1 MMLMLTS
8 SEKISH
14 FTKKLY
20 VLFLVLIMKKFRL
33 INSGKYLY
41 PNGKHCLKNSVIQ
54 ALKRNESKAF
64 GYICFLVGH
73 QQIFSKIF
81 HYTYKSSF
89 KSRFLYLVFSH
100 EIVF

>member
-64 GYICFLVGH
+64 GYICFSWSPAN
-73 QQIFSKIF
+73 F
-81 HYTYKSSF
+81 F
-89 KSRFLYLVFSH
+89 KNISLYLQKQF
-100 EIVF
+100 